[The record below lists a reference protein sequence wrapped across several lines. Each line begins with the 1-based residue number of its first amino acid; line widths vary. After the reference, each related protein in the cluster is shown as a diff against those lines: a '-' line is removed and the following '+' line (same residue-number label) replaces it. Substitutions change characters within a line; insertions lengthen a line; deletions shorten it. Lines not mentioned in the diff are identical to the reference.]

1 MLSLISAPPA
11 IQAISQAGTIIMR
24 VQCTIAHAIR
34 ILSCNAPFSNLS
46 SYPPLCAFPVL
57 SIDIFVVTGTHRSK
71 CILENEIISP
81 AINLAMRVLYQV
93 FRCIEL
99 LRARLCVCWY
109 FVCMRTYA
117 SFCMC
122 VSVSFSLS
130 CTWVP
135 SMSSISSRSLSIT
148 AQTLKSG
155 KHWRILAGNGEEEQ
169 GLRSYVGDGGTGI
182 RSGLK

>member
-93 FRCIEL
+93 FRCIEP

-109 FVCMRTYA
+109 CVCMRKYA

-122 VSVSFSLS
+122 IGVFFILS
-130 CTWVP
+130 CMWVP
-135 SMSSISSRSLSIT
+135 SMGSISSRS
-148 AQTLKSG
+148 QTYL
-155 KHWRILAGNGEEEQ
+155 HTHQIREALANSCGAW
-169 GLRSYVGDGGTGI
+169 
-182 RSGLK
+182 